1 MTAFESYKMYV
12 ALKLHFTTDNYDY
25 FKFNGKTKITEE
37 NFEKRKDRYF
47 FKKLT
52 NKHKECEVLPYFVA
66 NFVAD
71 PSNWIGSMVRT
82 DGEDNYQNWKK
93 RMESLHY
100 TFSEEVDLLLSEVD
114 EFDDLFKLQGTHP
127 PLLKFLLGK
136 KISMETFVIFNQILN
151 FIPKFDRIITE
162 QLIWKDVRRTTLK
175 YSPFI
180 TADLVKYKCTL
191 KEKVL
196 DHKCLSSIQKS

>member
-12 ALKLHFTTDNYDY
+12 ALKLHFTTDSYDF
-25 FKFNGKTKITEE
+25 FKFKGKTKITEA

-52 NKHKECEVLPYFVA
+52 NKHKDCEVLPYFVA
-66 NFVAD
+66 NFIAD

-82 DGEDNYQNWKK
+82 DGDENYQSWKK

-100 TFSEEVDLLLSEVD
+100 TFSEEVDFLLQQVNN
-114 EFDDLFKLQGTHP
+114 FDHLFKLNVTHP
-127 PLLKFLLGK
+127 LLLKFLLGK
-136 KISMETFVIFNQILN
+136 QISMETFVILNKILD
-151 FIPKFDRIITE
+151 FIPQFDKNITE
-162 QLIWKDVRRTTLK
+162 QLVWKDVRRTALK
-175 YSPFI
+175 YSPFVSVDI
-180 TADLVKYKCTL
+180 VKYKNTL

-196 DHKCLSSIQKS
+196 DHKCLSSIPR

>member
-12 ALKLHFTTDNYDY
+12 ALKLHFTTDSYDY
-25 FKFNGKTKITEE
+25 FKFRGGTKVTEA

-52 NKHKECEVLPYFVA
+52 NRKKDAEMLPYFVA

-71 PSNWIGSMVRT
+71 PAGWIGNMVRN
-82 DGEDNYQNWKK
+82 DGDDHYRAWKK
-93 RMESLHY
+93 RFESLHY
-100 TFSEEVDLLLSEVD
+100 GFSEDIDFLLQQVT
-114 EFDDLFKLQGTHP
+114 EFDQLFKVTETHP

-136 KISMETFVIFNQILN
+136 KISMETFVILNQILD
-151 FIPKFDRIITE
+151 FIPQFDKSIRETIV
-162 QLIWKDVRRTTLK
+162 WKDVRRTVIK
-175 YSPFI
+175 YSPFVSVD
-180 TADLVKYKCTL
+180 TVKYKYTL

-196 DHKCLSSIQKS
+196 DHQCLSSIQK

>member
-12 ALKLHFTTDNYDY
+12 ALKLHFTTDNYDF
-25 FKFNGKTKITEE
+25 FKFNGKTKITEA
-37 NFEKRKDRYF
+37 NFEKRKDKYF

-52 NKHKECEVLPYFVA
+52 NKHKDCEVLPYFVA

-71 PSNWIGSMVRT
+71 PTNWIGSMVRT
-82 DGEDNYQNWKK
+82 DGEDNFQFWKK

-100 TFSEEVDLLLSEVD
+100 KFSEDVDFLLEEVDD
-114 EFDDLFKLQGTHP
+114 FDQLFKLDGTHP

-136 KISMETFVIFNQILN
+136 QISMETFVLLNQILY
-151 FIPKFDRIITE
+151 FIPQFDKKITE
-162 QLIWKDVRRTTLK
+162 HLIWKDVRRTVLK
-175 YSPFI
+175 YSPFVSV
-180 TADLVKYKCTL
+180 DMVKYKNTL

-196 DHKCLSSIQKS
+196 DHKCLSLIPK

>member
-12 ALKLHFTTDNYDY
+12 ALKLHFTTDSYDY
-25 FKFNGKTKITEE
+25 FKFHGKTRVTEA

-52 NKHKECEVLPYFVA
+52 NRKKDDEILPYFVS

-71 PSNWIGSMVRT
+71 PAGWIGNMVRN
-82 DGEDNYQNWKK
+82 DGDDNYRAWKK

-100 TFSEEVDLLLSEVD
+100 TFSEDIDFILQQVN
-114 EFDDLFKLQGTHP
+114 EFDQLFTVTETHP
-127 PLLKFLLGK
+127 QLLKYLLGS
-136 KISMETFVIFNQILN
+136 KISMETFVILDKILN
-151 FIPKFDRIITE
+151 FIPQFDNKITE
-162 QLIWKDVRRTTLK
+162 HLVWKDVRRTVLK
-175 YSPFI
+175 YAPFI
-180 TADLVKYKCTL
+180 TVDTVKYKHTL

-196 DHKCLSSIQKS
+196 DHQCLSSIQK

>member
-12 ALKLHFTTDNYDY
+12 ALKLHFTTDNYDF
-25 FKFNGKTKITEE
+25 FKFNGKTKVKEE

-66 NFVAD
+66 NFIAD

-82 DGEDNYQNWKK
+82 DGDENYQNWKK
-93 RMESLHY
+93 RMESLFY
-100 TFSEEVDLLLSEVD
+100 TFSEDVDFLLSEVQ
-114 EFDDLFKLQGTHP
+114 EFDNLFKLQGTHP

-136 KISMETFVIFNQILN
+136 RISMETFVILNQILD
-151 FIPKFDRIITE
+151 FIPGFDRIITE
-162 QLIWKDVRRTTLK
+162 QLIWKDVRRTVLK
-175 YSPFI
+175 YSPFLSI
-180 TADLVKYKCTL
+180 DVVKYKSTL

-196 DHKCLSSIQKS
+196 DHQCLSLIPKS

>member
-37 NFEKRKDRYF
+37 NFQKRKDRYF

-52 NKHKECEVLPYFVA
+52 NKHKDSEILSYFVA
-66 NFVAD
+66 NFIHD
-71 PSNWIGSMVRT
+71 SSNWIGTMIKT
-82 DGEDNYQNWKK
+82 DGEENYQEWK
-93 RMESLHY
+93 RRIESLHY
-100 TFSEEVDLLLSEVD
+100 KFSEDVDFLLSEVD
-114 EFDDLFKLQGTHP
+114 EFDQLFNLNGTHP

-136 KISMETFVIFNQILN
+136 KISMETFVIINQILN
-151 FIPKFDRIITE
+151 FIPKFDTMITE
-162 QLIWKDVRRTTLK
+162 QLIWKDVRRTALK
-175 YSPFI
+175 YAPFI
-180 TADLVKYKCTL
+180 DADIVKYKNTL

-196 DHKCLSSIQKS
+196 DHQCLSSNRK